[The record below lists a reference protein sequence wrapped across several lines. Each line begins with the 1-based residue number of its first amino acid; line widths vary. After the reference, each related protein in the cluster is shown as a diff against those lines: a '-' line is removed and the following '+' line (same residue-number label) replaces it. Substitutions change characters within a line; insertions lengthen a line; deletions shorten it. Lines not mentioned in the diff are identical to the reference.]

1 MSREVRMINSAKSLE
16 SMRDLGIDEE
26 TGVGECSDNSI
37 DAGATK
43 IRIHIGKSPEGN
55 LSMIFADNGKGIPE
69 EIPNRPDVE
78 HTVQHVLRFGGKI
91 SHMGRN
97 NPIGRF
103 GYGLSQSVLCL
114 SDRAVVY
121 SKCAGSSIRTCY
133 YDLDE
138 LRNSDAKLPDEEV
151 LESIPAEH
159 CPPDWNLEDSGTV
172 VCFLNLDRGGYK
184 LASNLARKLDR
195 ELGRIYRRYIASG
208 LEITITTSGG
218 DSFEVQAR
226 DPICQLP
233 FSMEVKKFGIMPV
246 HATCSFRFDGKDL
259 PKLPEII
266 DPKTG
271 THAIIRIRMVKF
283 DVEKVWKALGV
294 KKTTG
299 TPKNRRELTNWGFSG
314 KGRGFSVMRNGRE
327 LDHKTTLGCYTDSSM
342 YNYFRGEI
350 EFPAVLDDYFN
361 VQNIKGR
368 FNLNPSLKAS
378 IRNRCANV
386 VKNIANEA
394 TSQLRALEFIDKS
407 TLDEEDLETEKL
419 TEKIRNVV
427 KRKQISREEHDAKK
441 KDLQQRKE
449 SVISQVKTETS
460 KKVADAEHLLSMAKS
475 GGDKAEI
482 DSAEDSLK
490 DAKEEQ
496 SAAVSAIRK
505 RFEIPAFC
513 RKWVKPLRDGVLYA
527 VEDYQDEIWV
537 TINSES
543 AFFQSLYERASQH
556 TDQAALLD
564 LIIFAIA
571 YTEVDSNN
579 SAEMVNFWRNVK
591 QNLSMLTYLFSNMVR
606 LEDKPPEDVGSDLSE
621 YE

>member
-133 YDLDE
+133 YDLEE

-441 KDLQQRKE
+441 KHLQQRKE

-496 SAAVSAIRK
+496 SAAISAIRK

-606 LEDKPPEDVGSDLSE
+606 FEDKPPEDVGSDLSE

>member
-1 MSREVRMINSAKSLE
+1 MKREVRMINTAKSLE

-91 SHMGRN
+91 THMGRN

-133 YDLDE
+133 YDLEE

-151 LESIPAEH
+151 LESIPEEH

-172 VCFLNLDRGGYK
+172 VCFLNMDRGGYK
-184 LASNLARKLDR
+184 SVKNLAKKLNT
-195 ELGRIYRRYIASG
+195 ELGRIYRRYISSG

-218 DSFEVQAR
+218 DYFEVQAR

-233 FSMEVKKFGIMPV
+233 FSMEVNKFGIMPV
-246 HATCSFRFDGKDL
+246 HAISSFIFDGKDL

-271 THAIIRIRMVKF
+271 TYAIVRVRMIKF

-299 TPKNRRELTNWGFSG
+299 TVKNRGELTTWGFSG

-327 LDHKTTLGCYTDSSM
+327 LNHNVTLGCFTDSEK
-342 YNYFRGEI
+342 YNYFRGEL

-368 FNLNPSLKAS
+368 FHLNSSLQAS
-378 IRNRCANV
+378 IRNRCSNV

-394 TSQLRALEFIDKS
+394 TSQLRALEFIDS
-407 TLDEEDLETEKL
+407 NTLDEEDLETEKL
-419 TEKIRNVV
+419 TEKLRNVV
-427 KRKQISREEHDAKK
+427 KRKQISREEHALKK
-441 KDLQQRKE
+441 KHLQQRKE
-449 SVISQVKTETS
+449 SVISEVETETS
-460 KKVADAEHLLSMAKS
+460 KKVADAEHQLGMAKF
-475 GGDKAEI
+475 GGDEDEI
-482 DSAEDSLK
+482 VSAEDYLK
-490 DAKEEQ
+490 IAKEEQ
-496 SAAVSAIRK
+496 SVAVSAIRK

-543 AFFQSLYERASQH
+543 DFFQSLYERASQH

-591 QNLSMLTYLFSNMVR
+591 QNLSRLTYLFSNMVR
-606 LEDKPPEDVGSDLSE
+606 FEDKLPEDIVSDLSE